1 MRYTQYANIPK
12 RDWLTENLNNN
23 VKIQTIN
30 ILKCVFVPHNINIH
44 TISIKSEQVQ
54 LLVRCDDWWSLI
66 TFDLFENRQSR

>member
-30 ILKCVFVPHNINIH
+30 MLKCVFVSHNINIH